1 MKKKL
6 SVIGVI
12 ILVLAVAVF
21 SILNMQNVKVNF
33 FGAKV
38 NMPLVLLILCSVV
51 VGILITML
59 FSSISSFKNKRQIKN
74 LNNQVE
80 DLKKQVETTSADKKD
95 E

>member
-21 SILNMQNVKVNF
+21 SVLNMQNVNVNF

-38 NMPLVLLILCSVV
+38 DMPLVLLILCSVV
-51 VGILITML
+51 VGL
-59 FSSISSFKNKRQIKN
+59 
-74 LNNQVE
+74 
-80 DLKKQVETTSADKKD
+80 
-95 E
+95 